1 MVMSTQL
8 FFSSAVDRMGNQQGR
23 VNELQTQI
31 ATGKKVVTP
40 SDAPDQATVIS
51 RLRSAVNRQEGFDR
65 ALTAVEN
72 RLTAEETALDS
83 MQSALI
89 RIQELA
95 IQGANDTNGSQDRQ
109 ALATEIAGL
118 VDHMVG
124 LANTQDVSG
133 NYVFAGSDAKTRPY
147 TTVNN
152 EIVYQGDDVTSQIF
166 VSEQQMLN
174 LNRPGSKMFPPIQ
187 HSTDAGED
195 NKRSFFGALGDLVSA
210 MNQGEYDGI
219 HQGLEDVT
227 DMVNSVSKSLADVGT
242 DLTVVESRKEVLND
256 VKLRYQ
262 TLLSDAQDLDYS
274 KAITDL
280 SAEMLTLEAAQA
292 AFAKISGQSLF
303 DYIR

>member
-1 MVMSTQL
+1 MTMSTQL
-8 FFSSAVDRMGNQQGR
+8 FFNSAVDRMGTQQGR

-31 ATGKKVVTP
+31 ATGKQVVKP

-65 ALTAVEN
+65 ALTAIEN

-83 MQSALI
+83 MQSSLI

-95 IQGANDTNGSQDRQ
+95 IQGANDTNGPQDRE
-109 ALATEIAGL
+109 ALATEIEGL
-118 VDHMVG
+118 VDHMMG

-133 NYVFAGSDAKTRPY
+133 NYVFAGSDSKTRPY
-147 TTVNN
+147 
-152 EIVYQGDDVTSQIF
+152 ERIDGDIVYQGDDVTSQIF

-174 LNRPGSKMFPPIQ
+174 LNRPGSKMFPPIA
-187 HSTDAGED
+187 HATDAGDD
-195 NKRSFFGALGDLVSA
+195 NKRSFFGALGDLVSS
-210 MNQGEYDGI
+210 MRGNDYDGI
-219 HQGLEDVT
+219 HQGMSDVT
-227 DMVNSVSKSLADVGT
+227 DMIDAVSKSLATVGT

-280 SAEMLTLEAAQA
+280 SAEMLTLEAAQS